1 MQLKLVEAQF
11 LRDRLGLPAQFKTD
25 GLLFCWRRQVQGK
38 LKRALKVSSTLFS
51 SRHVNDEVRNQI
63 KVDQNTCTTSERD
76 MVTLSL
82 DIETHTH
89 GSLHMP
95 LLSII
100 RQLVQLRCDT
110 FLSVVVFKTEHHRRL
125 IPGVKQF

>member
-1 MQLKLVEAQF
+1 M
-11 LRDRLGLPAQFKTD
+11 
-25 GLLFCWRRQVQGK
+25 
-38 LKRALKVSSTLFS
+38 SSTLFS
-51 SRHVNDEVRNQI
+51 SHHVNDEVRNQI
-63 KVDQNTCTTSERD
+63 KVDENTCTTSERD

-95 LLSII
+95 LLSIV

-125 IPGVKQF
+125 IPRVKHF